1 MVEDSQEIEVVNMTN
16 HKVGYNLADENIH
29 RTLQPN
35 EHRKIIAGELRKL
48 NYQKGGH
55 ILLTDFLSVK
65 NEELAKE
72 FGIDVEEQVEY
83 NWTSED
89 IDRVLIEGTYD
100 ELMDAMDFAPEG
112 IKQQLAARAVQLQIN
127 DSNKRKI
134 ISDNSP
140 YDIDAQIKNVEKAT
154 ENEHHVESKPR
165 QRRSTE
171 ATRANKERRVQKD

>member
-1 MVEDSQEIEVVNMTN
+1 MVEDNQQIEVVNMTD
-16 HKVGYNLADENIH
+16 HKVGYNLTDENIH

-35 EHRKIIAGELRKL
+35 EHRKILAGELRKL

-72 FGIDVEEQVEY
+72 FGINTDEQIEY
-83 NWTSED
+83 NWTPED
-89 IDRVLIEGTYD
+89 VDRVLNEGTYD

-112 IKQQLAARAVQLQIN
+112 IKQRLAKRAVELKIS

-134 ISDNSP
+134 ITEKSP
-140 YDIDAQIKNVEKAT
+140 YDIDAQIKNVEAAT
-154 ENEHHVESKPR
+154 ADAAPTTEEPKK
-165 QRRSTE
+165 RR
-171 ATRANKERRVQKD
+171 ATAVRTNNERRVQKD